1 MSPTTPT
8 CPKNL
13 PGELWG
19 IIGIFNPAGYG
30 NKLTN
35 LELATA
41 SMRKQGLK
49 LLIVELAFSDA
60 SYEVPESMG
69 DRIERCR
76 TATILWQ
83 KERLLN
89 IGLRRL
95 PPECD
100 KVVWLDADILFEN
113 DNWVAETSRLLESY
127 IVVQPFDTA
136 CWLPKGMTSA
146 PEQSFFGYG
155 NREGQSLPGM
165 AYTMSKAED
174 KREALSSYFKHGHT
188 GFAWAIRRAVLDKH
202 GLYDCQILGNG
213 DFVMGHAMY
222 GSEDFW
228 NGHNW
233 ECNRLSPQLLTHI
246 TAWSRKFYE
255 DVRGSVFYVPG
266 RTVHLWHGNQADR
279 QYDDRLLFSRSA
291 ISTRTPIWRWMQM
304 TAGCG
309 TATNLPYTVGRPTT
323 SGRARKN
330 SHIRTGNR

>member
-8 CPKNL
+8 YPKNL

-60 SYEVPESMG
+60 SFEVPESMG

-279 QYDDRLLFSRSA
+279 QYDDRLLVLKECDFDPHTDLALDANDCWMWNSNKP
-291 ISTRTPIWRWMQM
+291 TLHRW
-304 TAGCG
+304 A
-309 TATNLPYTVGRPTT
+309 ADYF
-323 SGRARKN
+323 RARKEE
-330 SHIRTGNR
+330 